1 MSEKVRLP
9 KSVCDALDYCIKEK
23 YADYEILAYAK
34 DAQFVNNLEILNKQN
49 PSELMR
55 ALVLGYEP
63 EVTPE
68 EQIKK
73 IWDQNELVCDF
84 SNGIREGIKQTLFI
98 YDIKYDWLE
107 GAE

>member
-1 MSEKVRLP
+1 MDELLNQYPYKNRPDYIIRDLYLNNWLFGEYISLHEVD
-9 KSVCDALDYCIKEK
+9 SILDI
-23 YADYEILAYAK
+23 
-34 DAQFVNNLEILNKQN
+34 
-49 PSELMR
+49 MR

-63 EVTPE
+63 KVTPE
-68 EQIKK
+68 KHIKK

-98 YDIKYDWLE
+98 HDIKYDWLE